1 MNYLPQFAVMTFLLM
16 AVTCFIAFDVLGP
29 VDKTSKDVLPGARIV
44 SAVSIF
50 VGVWSAQVIGLMS
63 VHSFVELKLE
73 LLPLVSSFGAG
84 LLLACLGIAVRTQ
97 LDRSNAHNNTP
108 VKRLLGLLP
117 FVVATVLS
125 GESLKHASRLD
136 FSVVTT
142 PTLTVSAYATFFVGV
157 LLAGLLVDRARN
169 CKGPLHSTVVRGL
182 AALALA
188 LAMLASQSLFFKGI
202 SPPPLKFGGYSMS
215 AIAMSDIGVTLVGA
229 IMSVIATWLLV
240 KLLQGRLDARIRE
253 SSEALQKM
261 SDTDSLTGLPNRR
274 CFHTA
279 LEQAV
284 AESPKGPIALFFMD
298 LDGFKPI
305 NDGYGHAVG
314 DQVLKVIAARLRSVA
329 GKATI
334 VARLGGDEF
343 VILFAG
349 ATTKETLD
357 QQALALISAVAA
369 PINVGQ
375 HELGVTTSV
384 GIALFPTDAGADK
397 LMGCADA
404 AMYRAKHTGKNHHR
418 FYSPAMDDGSSEMV
432 EVQRE
437 MKTAFENQ
445 EFELRLCPQFRP
457 LDGSLAGVEALIY
470 WNHPTKGLLAP
481 EAFLD
486 DAQRMGMGQK
496 FVKWTLQEVAK
507 VQHRLGDTACN
518 TRISVNFGSLHLKQH
533 QFLGLVRLA
542 LTESGLQ
549 SRNLCFEIRE
559 ILVPTAVEST
569 ESLVHTL
576 RSLGIETSLDEYG
589 RGSVS
594 VSALR
599 RIGFTRVRIAAEYV
613 DEAVAGAP
621 AGAVLGALVALVK
634 SLGLSA
640 ALRGVATDDQLKL
653 ANAVGADEVQ
663 GSALALPLTLAELTA
678 SVPPAHSIRLPSM
691 LAPYAATKAQ
701 FPKCSTL

>member
-1 MNYLPQFAVMTFLLM
+1 M

-29 VDKTSKDVLPGARIV
+29 VDKTSRDVLPGARIV
-44 SAVSIF
+44 SAISIF
-50 VGVWSAQVIGLMS
+50 VGVWSAQIIGLMS

-84 LLLACLGIAVRTQ
+84 LMLACLGIAVRTQ
-97 LDRSNAHNNTP
+97 LDRNNAHNNTP
-108 VKRLLGLLP
+108 IKRLLGLLP

-136 FSVVTT
+136 FTAVASS
-142 PTLTVSAYATFFVGV
+142 TLTAGAYATFFLGV
-157 LLAGLLVDRARN
+157 VLAGLLVDRARTYTN
-169 CKGPLHSTVVRGL
+169 HLHSTLTRGV
-182 AALALA
+182 AALALG

-202 SPPPLKFGGYSMS
+202 SPPPLKLGGYSMS
-215 AIAMSDIGVTLVGA
+215 AVAMADIGVTLVGA
-229 IMSVIATWLLV
+229 IMAVIATWLLV

-274 CFHTA
+274 CFHSA
-279 LEQAV
+279 LELAV
-284 AESPKGPIALFFMD
+284 SEAPQGPIALFFMD

-314 DQVLKVIAARLRSVA
+314 DQVLKIIAGRLRSVA
-329 GKATI
+329 GKAAI

-343 VILFAG
+343 VILFSGPMSKDALG
-349 ATTKETLD
+349 
-357 QQALALISAVAA
+357 QQALGLIKTVSA
-369 PINVGQ
+369 PITVGQ

-384 GIALFPTDAGADK
+384 GIALFPTDATAEK
-397 LMGCADA
+397 LMSCADA

-418 FYSPAMDDGSSEMV
+418 FYSPAMDDESAEMV

-445 EFELRLCPQFRP
+445 EFELRLCPQFKP
-457 LDGSLAGVEALIY
+457 ADGDLAGIETLIY

-481 EAFLD
+481 EVFLD

-507 VQHRLGDTACN
+507 VQHGLGDAGCN
-518 TRISVNFGSLHLKQH
+518 TRVSVNFGSLHLKQH

-549 SRNLCFEIRE
+549 SRNLCFEVRE
-559 ILVPTAVEST
+559 AIVPPAPEST

-594 VSALR
+594 VTALR
-599 RIGFTRVRIAAEYV
+599 RIGFARVRIAAEYI
-613 DEAVAGAP
+613 DDATIGTQS
-621 AGAVLGALVALVK
+621 GAVLGALVSLVK
-634 SLGLSA
+634 SLSMPA
-640 ALRGVATDDQLKL
+640 ALRGVATGHQLSL
-653 ANAVGADEVQ
+653 ANAVGVDEVQ
-663 GSALALPLTLAELTA
+663 GSALALPMTLAELTA
-678 SVPPAHSIRLPSM
+678 AVPPARAIKLPRI
-691 LAPYAATKAQ
+691 LEPYEAPIL
-701 FPKCSTL
+701 SVH